1 VAEKLAFSFNKSG
14 DFTVVVLEGDSSGE
28 KVRTE
33 FKVWSVIMSSWSEY
47 FDKMMSHEFEENT
60 QRQVV
65 IRDFSPKGI
74 EVFLRFLYSGTLE
87 ASLETL
93 VEVMVIADKYQV
105 PELSSHCNEL
115 LRAHLSADTAWEIFK
130 AADVFQFEQ
139 LREEAMHAILIEPKV
154 ALARRPAVNERLL
167 QEVLSSDLLC
177 VSDEDLFDLLV
188 NWDDDAEYSQDV
200 SRAKLIEKYVS
211 MAKIS
216 DEKIRLMTGSIEEPE
231 RKRLKSLRSVCTRSE
246 HTRDVIGCIR
256 GRFDRWAANRF
267 QGFRPG
273 NLGEY
278 FLSNWVHFVH
288 SPNTNVGSMFA
299 LASCA
304 EHSFQ
309 NAGSWVEWRLPLFAV
324 KLLAVRFRK
333 EVGKDIDLTVSC
345 ANDSSGW
352 QQVLSS
358 KDRPIKAQEV
368 VPSRCEFLV
377 KRFKVEICKGSFDP
391 SDIRFEGIL
400 QERAS

>member
-1 VAEKLAFSFNKSG
+1 MAVAVANLWDITKKECVAEKLAFSFNKSG

-47 FDKMMSHEFEENT
+47 FDKMLGQYCGRWMMSHEFEENT

-115 LRAHLSADTAWEIFK
+115 LRAHLSADTAWETRRSERK
-130 AADVFQFEQ
+130 RAGTGRAAP
-139 LREEAMHAILIEPKV
+139 ATPMHAILIEPKV

-273 NLGEY
+273 NLGER
-278 FLSNWVHFVH
+278 LGGRGPRS
-288 SPNTNVGSMFA
+288 SIRGGT
-299 LASCA
+299 A
-304 EHSFQ
+304 E
-309 NAGSWVEWRLPLFAV
+309 
-324 KLLAVRFRK
+324 
-333 EVGKDIDLTVSC
+333 
-345 ANDSSGW
+345 
-352 QQVLSS
+352 VLSS